1 VKFLLFRLP
10 VLLLAGVLLA
20 SCSSVPDNLLA
31 TMDGDT
37 IRVADYENMYLR
49 TRMSPPMNAQ
59 DKREFLDTY
68 ANYRLKLLEA
78 RAQGLQNEEAVRS
91 DIEQYRN
98 QLAATFLYDRD
109 LIEPGTRELYDRR
122 LTELQLQHIVVR
134 YREFEDG
141 SLDTLSTRLKA
152 EDVLTA
158 VRNSDLPFDTLVM
171 RYSEDDSKKRTRGI
185 LGYFIAGTTYP
196 KLDDMIYDMEPG
208 EIAPQLLRT
217 PFGYHIFKVL
227 DKKPARQRMR
237 PAHIL
242 YRLDLNNPND
252 TAAAYA
258 HLSLVLDSLQR
269 GLATFEELA
278 RRNSQDTSSGPQ
290 GGDLGWVTRGTNLEP
305 NFEQALLSMK
315 VGEVLNRPLRTAFGM
330 HIVKLL
336 DEEPPEPYEKQRE
349 SLRRIYRQQS
359 FAMDFINYVNRKR
372 REYDFRVNE
381 NVVQRILG
389 RVDSGVTT
397 STPDWEKSLT
407 RDDLE
412 AYLFQSSIRP
422 VSVREAIAFS
432 KREPALQMRPIN
444 RRTID
449 TLAMV
454 VADDLITRHE
464 TRNFEEQIP
473 EFRRLLR
480 EYTESTLITELE
492 RREIWSRLNPTE
504 EEVRTYWEEHKE
516 EFRHPPRVKFAEIY
530 TYTQKLAMAYL
541 DSINA
546 GADFQQLAARFTQRP
561 GLYSTKGSWE
571 YMPYDE
577 NELAKIAWQMQI
589 GQVAGPIKFQSGF
602 SLIKLLDKQE
612 ARVMNFEDARSA
624 AVARYKEEK
633 AEEMRDAWIQRL
645 RQKFEAQL
653 YPDHLA
659 NTFVPDE
666 AEGGEN

>member
-1 VKFLLFRLP
+1 MKSLLFRLP

-31 TMDGDT
+31 TMDGDS
-37 IRVADYENMYLR
+37 IRVAEYENMYLR

-68 ANYRLKLLEA
+68 VNYRLKLLEA
-78 RAQGLQNEEAVRS
+78 RARGLHEEEAVRS
-91 DIEQYRN
+91 DIERYRD
-98 QLAATFLYDRD
+98 QLAATFLYDRE
-109 LIEPGTRELYDRR
+109 LVEPGTRELYDRR
-122 LTELQLQHIVVR
+122 LTEVQLQHIVVR

-141 SLDTLSTRLKA
+141 SLDTLTTRLMA
-152 EDVLTA
+152 EDVFA
-158 VRNSDLPFDTLVM
+158 KVRASDLPFDTLVM
-171 RYSEDDSKKRTRGI
+171 HHSEDESKQRTRGI

-196 KLDDMIYDMEPG
+196 KLDDMISDMEPG
-208 EIAPQLLRT
+208 DIAPQLLRT
-217 PFGYHIFKVL
+217 PFGYHIFTVL

-258 HLSLVLDSLQR
+258 HLTLVLDSLKR

-278 RRNSQDTSSGPQ
+278 RRNSQDTLSGPE

-305 NFEQALLSMK
+305 RFEQALLSME
-315 VGEVLNRPLRTAFGM
+315 VGEVMKHPVRTAFGM

-349 SLRRIYRQQS
+349 TLRRIYRQQS
-359 FAMDFINYVNRKR
+359 FAMDFINFVERKR
-372 REYDFRVNE
+372 REYDFRINE
-381 NVVQRILG
+381 NVVDRIIG

-397 STPDWEKSLT
+397 STPDWEKALT
-407 RDDLE
+407 YEDLE
-412 AYLFQSSIRP
+412 AYLFRTSIRP

-432 KREPALQMRPIN
+432 KREPAVQMRPVN
-444 RRTID
+444 RRTLD

-454 VADDLITRHE
+454 VADDLIARHE
-464 TRNFEEQIP
+464 TRRYEEAVP

-480 EYTESTLITELE
+480 EYRESTLISELE
-492 RREIWSRLNPTE
+492 RREIWSQLNPTE
-504 EEVRTYWEEHKE
+504 EEVRAYWAQHKE

-530 TYTQKLAMAYL
+530 TYTQKLAMSYL

-546 GADFQQLAARFTQRP
+546 GADFQLLAARYTQRP
-561 GLYSTKGSWE
+561 GLYSTQGSWD
-571 YMPYDE
+571 YIPYDE
-577 NELAKIAWQMQI
+577 NELAKIAWQMKV

-602 SLIKLLDKQE
+602 SLIKLLDRQD

-633 AEEMRDAWIQRL
+633 AEEMRAAWIDRL
-645 RQKFEAQL
+645 RQKYETQF

-666 AEGGEN
+666 SESGEN